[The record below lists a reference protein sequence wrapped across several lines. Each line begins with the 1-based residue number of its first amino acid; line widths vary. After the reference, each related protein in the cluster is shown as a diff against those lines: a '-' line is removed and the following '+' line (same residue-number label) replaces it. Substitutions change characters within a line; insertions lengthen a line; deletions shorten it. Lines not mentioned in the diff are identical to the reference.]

1 MVLTE
6 PATTFVPTEE
16 KTKSKADL
24 SFRWC
29 FLGLLSSLSPWLCC
43 SPCFLSK
50 DTHLGSRSSTHGS
63 YCTPRTNSCI
73 GSNILQRHWTP
84 GVCPCRAEHSGFP
97 GRQTSAQT
105 REHPPLAG
113 GQDMSC
119 QGLFP
124 SPQTVTAGLKQIILQ
139 AFQFPP
145 EKKKK
150 KCPKR
155 KLSGGSCFG
164 LWVAWMIYCHLPGLY
179 YKGTQGWMGPSD
191 TAVWHSNKIN
201 MGN

>member
-6 PATTFVPTEE
+6 PATIFVPTEE

-63 YCTPRTNSCI
+63 YCTPRTNSCS
-73 GSNILQRHWTP
+73 GSDILQRHWTP
-84 GVCPCRAEHSGFP
+84 GVRPCRAEHSGFP
-97 GRQTSAQT
+97 GRQMSAQT

-124 SPQTVTAGLKQIILQ
+124 SPPDNHSWVKTDNFAGISISTR
-139 AFQFPP
+139 
-145 EKKKK
+145 KKKN
-150 KCPKR
+150 CPKG

>member
-6 PATTFVPTEE
+6 PATIFVPTEE

-63 YCTPRTNSCI
+63 YCTPRTNSCS
-73 GSNILQRHWTP
+73 GSDILQRHWTP
-84 GVCPCRAEHSGFP
+84 GVRPCRAEHSGFP
-97 GRQTSAQT
+97 GRQMSAQT

-124 SPQTVTAGLKQIILQ
+124 SPPDNHSWVKTDNFAGISISTR
-139 AFQFPP
+139 
-145 EKKKK
+145 KKKK
-150 KCPKR
+150 LPQR
-155 KLSGGSCFG
+155 ETFRRVMFWTLGSMDDLLSSTWTVLQRDSG
-164 LWVAWMIYCHLPGLY
+164 LDGTIRYCCVAL
-179 YKGTQGWMGPSD
+179 Q
-191 TAVWHSNKIN
+191 
-201 MGN
+201 

>member
-1 MVLTE
+1 M
-6 PATTFVPTEE
+6 
-16 KTKSKADL
+16 
-24 SFRWC
+24 
-29 FLGLLSSLSPWLCC
+29 FLGFAVIFVAMTLLL
-43 SPCFLSK
+43 CFLSK

-145 EKKKK
+145 EKKKL
-150 KCPKR
+150 PQR
-155 KLSGGSCFG
+155 ETFGRVLFWTLGSMDDLLSSTWTVLQRDSG
-164 LWVAWMIYCHLPGLY
+164 LDGTIRYCCVAL
-179 YKGTQGWMGPSD
+179 Q
-191 TAVWHSNKIN
+191 
-201 MGN
+201 

>member
-6 PATTFVPTEE
+6 PATIFVPTEE

-63 YCTPRTNSCI
+63 YCTPRTNSCS
-73 GSNILQRHWTP
+73 GSDILQRHWTP
-84 GVCPCRAEHSGFP
+84 GVRPCRAEHSGFP

-105 REHPPLAG
+105 REHPLLAG

-124 SPQTVTAGLKQIILQ
+124 SPPDNHSWVKTDNFAGISISTR
-139 AFQFPP
+139 
-145 EKKKK
+145 KKKK
-150 KCPKR
+150 LPQR
-155 KLSGGSCFG
+155 ETFRRVMFWTLGSMDDLLSSTWTVLQRDSG
-164 LWVAWMIYCHLPGLY
+164 LDGTIRYCCVAL
-179 YKGTQGWMGPSD
+179 Q
-191 TAVWHSNKIN
+191 
-201 MGN
+201 

>member
-6 PATTFVPTEE
+6 PATIFVPTEE

-43 SPCFLSK
+43 LLCFLSK

-63 YCTPRTNSCI
+63 YCTPRTNSCS
-73 GSNILQRHWTP
+73 GSDILQRHWTP
-84 GVCPCRAEHSGFP
+84 GVRPCRAEHSGFP

-105 REHPPLAG
+105 REHPLLAG

-124 SPQTVTAGLKQIILQ
+124 SPPDNHSWVKTDNFAGISISTR
-139 AFQFPP
+139 
-145 EKKKK
+145 KKKK
-150 KCPKR
+150 LPQR
-155 KLSGGSCFG
+155 ETFRRVMFWTLGSMDDLLSSTWTVLQRDSG
-164 LWVAWMIYCHLPGLY
+164 LDGTIRYCCVAL
-179 YKGTQGWMGPSD
+179 Q
-191 TAVWHSNKIN
+191 
-201 MGN
+201 

>member
-6 PATTFVPTEE
+6 PATIFVPTEE

-63 YCTPRTNSCI
+63 YCTPRTNSCS
-73 GSNILQRHWTP
+73 GSDILQRHWTP
-84 GVCPCRAEHSGFP
+84 GVRPCRAEHSGFP

-105 REHPPLAG
+105 REHPLLAG

-124 SPQTVTAGLKQIILQ
+124 SPPDNHSWVKTDNFAGISISTR
-139 AFQFPP
+139 
-145 EKKKK
+145 KKKK
-150 KCPKR
+150 LPQR
-155 KLSGGSCFG
+155 ETFRRVMLWTLGSMDDLLSSTWTVLQRDSG
-164 LWVAWMIYCHLPGLY
+164 LDGTIRYCCVAL
-179 YKGTQGWMGPSD
+179 Q
-191 TAVWHSNKIN
+191 
-201 MGN
+201 

>member
-6 PATTFVPTEE
+6 PATIFVPTEE

-43 SPCFLSK
+43 LLCFLSK

-63 YCTPRTNSCI
+63 YCTPRTNSCS
-73 GSNILQRHWTP
+73 GSDILQRHWTP
-84 GVCPCRAEHSGFP
+84 GVRPCRAEHSGFP
-97 GRQTSAQT
+97 GRQMSAQT

-124 SPQTVTAGLKQIILQ
+124 SPQTVTARLKQIILQ

-150 KCPKR
+150 LPQR
-155 KLSGGSCFG
+155 ETFRRVMFWTLGSMDDLLSSTWTVLQRDSG
-164 LWVAWMIYCHLPGLY
+164 LDGTIRYCCVAL
-179 YKGTQGWMGPSD
+179 Q
-191 TAVWHSNKIN
+191 
-201 MGN
+201 

>member
-6 PATTFVPTEE
+6 PATIFVPTEE

-43 SPCFLSK
+43 LLCFLSK
-50 DTHLGSRSSTHGS
+50 DTHLGSRSSRHGS
-63 YCTPRTNSCI
+63 YCTPRTNSCS
-73 GSNILQRHWTP
+73 GSDILQRDWTP
-84 GVCPCRAEHSGFP
+84 GVRPCRAEHSGFP

-105 REHPPLAG
+105 REHPLLAG

-124 SPQTVTAGLKQIILQ
+124 SPPDNHSWVKTDNFAGISISTR
-139 AFQFPP
+139 
-145 EKKKK
+145 KKKK
-150 KCPKR
+150 LPQR
-155 KLSGGSCFG
+155 ETFRRVMFWTLGSMDDLLSSTWTVLQRDSG
-164 LWVAWMIYCHLPGLY
+164 LDGTIRYCCVAL
-179 YKGTQGWMGPSD
+179 Q
-191 TAVWHSNKIN
+191 
-201 MGN
+201 

>member
-6 PATTFVPTEE
+6 PATIFVPTEE

-63 YCTPRTNSCI
+63 YCTPRTNSCS
-73 GSNILQRHWTP
+73 GSDILQRHWTP
-84 GVCPCRAEHSGFP
+84 GVRPCRAEHSGFP

-105 REHPPLAG
+105 REHPLLAG

-124 SPQTVTAGLKQIILQ
+124 SPQTVTARLKQIILQ

-150 KCPKR
+150 LPQR
-155 KLSGGSCFG
+155 ETFRRVMFWTLGSMDDLLSSTWTVLQRDSG
-164 LWVAWMIYCHLPGLY
+164 LDGTIRYCCVAL
-179 YKGTQGWMGPSD
+179 Q
-191 TAVWHSNKIN
+191 
-201 MGN
+201 

>member
-6 PATTFVPTEE
+6 PATIFVPTEE

-43 SPCFLSK
+43 LLCFLSK
-50 DTHLGSRSSTHGS
+50 DTHLGSRSSRHGS
-63 YCTPRTNSCI
+63 YCTPRTNSCS
-73 GSNILQRHWTP
+73 GSDILQRHWTP
-84 GVCPCRAEHSGFP
+84 GVRPCRAEHSGFP

-105 REHPPLAG
+105 REHPLLAG

-124 SPQTVTAGLKQIILQ
+124 SPPDNHSWVKTDNFAGISISTR
-139 AFQFPP
+139 
-145 EKKKK
+145 KKKK
-150 KCPKR
+150 LPQR
-155 KLSGGSCFG
+155 ETFRRVMFWTLGSMDDLLSSTWTVLQRDSG
-164 LWVAWMIYCHLPGLY
+164 LDGTIRYCCVAL
-179 YKGTQGWMGPSD
+179 Q
-191 TAVWHSNKIN
+191 
-201 MGN
+201 

>member
-6 PATTFVPTEE
+6 PATIFVPTEE

-43 SPCFLSK
+43 LLCFLSK

-63 YCTPRTNSCI
+63 YCTPRTNSCS
-73 GSNILQRHWTP
+73 GSDILQRHWTP
-84 GVCPCRAEHSGFP
+84 GVRPCRAEHSGFP

-105 REHPPLAG
+105 REHPLLAG

-124 SPQTVTAGLKQIILQ
+124 SPQTVTARLKQIILQ

-145 EKKKK
+145 EKKKIA
-150 KCPKR
+150 PKGNFQEGHA
-155 KLSGGSCFG
+155 LDSG
-164 LWVAWMIYCHLPGLY
+164 
-179 YKGTQGWMGPSD
+179 
-191 TAVWHSNKIN
+191 
-201 MGN
+201 

>member
-6 PATTFVPTEE
+6 PATIFVPTEE

-63 YCTPRTNSCI
+63 YCTPRTNSCS
-73 GSNILQRHWTP
+73 GSDILQRHWTP
-84 GVCPCRAEHSGFP
+84 GVRPCRAEHSGFP

-124 SPQTVTAGLKQIILQ
+124 SPPDNHSWVKTDNFAGISISTR
-139 AFQFPP
+139 
-145 EKKKK
+145 KKKK
-150 KCPKR
+150 LPQR
-155 KLSGGSCFG
+155 ETFRRVMFWTLGSMDDLLSSTWTVLQRDSG
-164 LWVAWMIYCHLPGLY
+164 LDGTIRYCCVAL
-179 YKGTQGWMGPSD
+179 Q
-191 TAVWHSNKIN
+191 
-201 MGN
+201 

>member
-6 PATTFVPTEE
+6 PATIFVPTEE

-63 YCTPRTNSCI
+63 YCTPRTNSCS
-73 GSNILQRHWTP
+73 GSDILQRDWTP
-84 GVCPCRAEHSGFP
+84 GVRPCRAEHSGFP

-124 SPQTVTAGLKQIILQ
+124 SPPDNHSWVKTDNFAGISISTR
-139 AFQFPP
+139 
-145 EKKKK
+145 KKKK
-150 KCPKR
+150 LPQR
-155 KLSGGSCFG
+155 ETFRRVMFWTLGSMDDLLSSTWTVLQRDSG
-164 LWVAWMIYCHLPGLY
+164 LDGTIRYCCVAL
-179 YKGTQGWMGPSD
+179 Q
-191 TAVWHSNKIN
+191 
-201 MGN
+201 

>member
-6 PATTFVPTEE
+6 PATIFVPTEE

-63 YCTPRTNSCI
+63 YCTPRTNSCS
-73 GSNILQRHWTP
+73 GSDILQRHWTP
-84 GVCPCRAEHSGFP
+84 GVRPCRAEHSGFP
-97 GRQTSAQT
+97 GRQMSAQT

-113 GQDMSC
+113 VQDMSC

-124 SPQTVTAGLKQIILQ
+124 SPQTVTARLKQIILQ

-145 EKKKK
+145 EKKILDKSK
-150 KCPKR
+150 YNLR
-155 KLSGGSCFG
+155 
-164 LWVAWMIYCHLPGLY
+164 IYFFAL
-179 YKGTQGWMGPSD
+179 
-191 TAVWHSNKIN
+191 TAVCTNFWLVF
-201 MGN
+201 